1 MSETLAF
8 AQYITLRTEETLSGY
23 AFQNYWV
30 NEDATFTDTETG
42 TTSTY
47 GFMPFAFSGMTV
59 TKSGDNQ
66 PATLAF
72 PNNSLSRGWAETAVQ
87 NRWIVNVRIV
97 AVNPDDKTDYTL
109 ISRYIGQIVSANWDS
124 TSLQLQMASVLDA
137 VGLDVPRKRLTRQLV
152 GSLPLTSSVRVQ

>member
-1 MSETLAF
+1 VSETLAF
-8 AQYITLRTEETLSGY
+8 AQYITLRTEEALGGY
-23 AFQNYWV
+23 LFQNYWV
-30 NEDATFTDTETG
+30 NEDAPFYAVDTG
-42 TTSTY
+42 VPSY
-47 GFMPFAFSGMTV
+47 FGFMPFAFSGMTV

-72 PNNSLSRGWAETAVQ
+72 PNNALSRGWAETAVQ
-87 NRWIVNVRIV
+87 NRWLANVRIV
-97 AVNPDDKTDYTL
+97 AVNPNDKTDYTL

-152 GSLPLTSSVRVQ
+152 GNLPLTSSVRVQ